1 MKIRLEMKNRSHR
14 YDINRPRQ
22 IQGHKYTKYK
32 MFLGIIMVVCIKQ
45 RLSNI
50 WSSIHEAVH
59 SYPIKITFINP
70 GETLALWLLALE
82 QEPSVIYK
90 KGVKEDIAN

>member
-1 MKIRLEMKNRSHR
+1 M
-14 YDINRPRQ
+14 
-22 IQGHKYTKYK
+22 
-32 MFLGIIMVVCIKQ
+32 
-45 RLSNI
+45 
-50 WSSIHEAVH
+50 

-70 GETLALWLLALE
+70 GKTLALWLLALE